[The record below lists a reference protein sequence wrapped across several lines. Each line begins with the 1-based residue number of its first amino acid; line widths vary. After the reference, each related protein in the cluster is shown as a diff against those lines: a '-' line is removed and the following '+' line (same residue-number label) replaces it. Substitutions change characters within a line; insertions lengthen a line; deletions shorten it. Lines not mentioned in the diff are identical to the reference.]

1 MKKLYKL
8 LPLVMLLLLL
18 CASLGAM
25 TMASAE
31 SADTYSL
38 TINYGTGCETV
49 ELTIPG
55 QATVEMTSGRA
66 YPIPKNNAN
75 IQIRVVLKAGY
86 EIAEI
91 RGTSGTYLLDQ
102 NNSRQWVFTADDTVS
117 LVCRPKTYGIVYLP
131 TLQDG
136 YYTFPNDGSFPT
148 EYTFGDSDTKI
159 SLPILDGFKFKHWMI
174 LASEDADDSTAQ
186 KLSPKEGEDFV
197 VLSPTTLPTADKL
210 YLKPQWEPL
219 TYPVTRYDCVYDE
232 NKPSHVGSTLE
243 NGVVDLPDPYPMKS
257 EITGNMG
264 GEKHYP
270 GFYYIPEEQ
279 YFTKNT
285 VTVRDQAN
293 WGQVNIV
300 YRLYLPIEYDLV
312 FLPGYDGE
320 IQFEEG
326 ATVPEHHVYNVATQL
341 PTPVRTGYH
350 FIGWTVKVIKNG
362 TETTVSNITGQIGI
376 MDEAYAGDKD
386 TQLVLSANWKAKEY
400 TVSIDKN
407 TGAADDCYDYAEKYV
422 FDQGLVIPD
431 PQRKGYTFTGWL
443 INGGTDLLTGT
454 LDPFL
459 YTDDISMVAQWQANE
474 YTVTFDPNGAQSV
487 GTTSLPVVFDTPL
500 NVTELI
506 LPVRE
511 GHKFLGYT
519 VTKDGTDFII
529 NENGEFIPTLWNEY
543 DCDTVLY
550 AKWDVIPYEVT
561 VNVTNAQV
569 WLNDILYT
577 GQPILFNYGTT
588 LTVRVLATDGHKVVS
603 WEGGAVA
610 HAREYVGS
618 FVVGTSNNVIDLS
631 VLPMIDAP
639 TFSVDYLGEVFFV
652 ENGIPDG
659 NYRIVCGNE
668 AMMIRAENGEL
679 YVGDVKVTKLTIPE
693 SFFGTTVQIQ
703 RLGNGMDSADSDAQE
718 FALAARPA
726 MPNLND
732 HIDGIYSDTT
742 SIVIKLNTS
751 SALTFEY
758 EFALYLDKEGKLPV
772 GEWQTAVRLPDGQM
786 GYQFN
791 GLNPGTYYFVYAR
804 VKASDGQYPHGQ
816 INIFQ
821 QNTYF
826 EDYLNQKLADLQRL
840 MQDGDGELVKALI
853 EKAIADA
860 KALPKPSATFY
871 NDLEGIYNRAMI
883 EIVFAREQDH
893 RISDLN
899 ALCDAMIATR
909 QFNENAEAVL
919 ITLRDGAIAQIM
931 AAKTTDEVQT
941 AYSTAHNAMS
951 AVKISHLY
959 HDILK
964 VTAVEGFAQGTGL
977 MVNRWENIDS
987 LINSVNSAIQ
997 SGKISVAAGS
1007 AMSLAEAT
1015 EALRTL
1021 DVMAAYTVRLTLNN
1035 ATVTATAGGYEYRL
1049 HLSEDLRGISGLQV
1063 AFYNEK
1069 TGMLE
1074 IVDTVRDGNE
1084 LVFSAGTIKDFVV
1097 LGDPT
1102 MNLIG
1107 VIGAMGVILLCQ
1119 LIAIVILL
1127 VRRRRYANEVRHC
1140 STILPVV
1147 LAIQFLPKNA
1157 ILAISVLGALI
1168 VLFQIILIYLLLSS
1182 EVIYHRGRRY
1192 RRVKPEQS
1200 EPSVPVIAMQED
1212 DAEDILSDGEEAPA
1226 DDEVLSDDL
1235 DMLEEDSFDGEE
1247 AYTDADEEALDE
1259 YADEADEVS
1268 SEDLADLEAL
1278 DGYNR
1283 EAVEAIDPIFDEE
1296 GDYDFIEPAANPRY
1310 SLPDE
1315 EIVSEECAEEDN
1327 VEYAEADAQAFS
1339 DEEEPQGEAQFE
1351 EFYDDTVTEYEQL
1364 SYEEDGGTH
1373 WEYDADDAES
1383 QELAQTE
1390 ELADEGKWSEDNAA
1404 VPAAEWEYDA
1414 EDADMSAENAT
1425 EDFDEEAE
1433 ALTEEEEAPVE
1444 EVEDEEPEI
1453 YIEPDARGDEAPAP
1467 EYYEDINEDETHR

>member
-1 MKKLYKL
+1 MKKLYRL

-25 TMASAE
+25 TMAGAE

-55 QATVEMTSGRA
+55 QQTVEMTSGRA

-102 NNSRQWVFTADDTVS
+102 NNSRQWVLTADDTVS
-117 LVCRPKTYGIVYLP
+117 LVCRPKTYDIVYLP
-131 TLQDG
+131 TLEDG

-148 EYTFGDSDTKI
+148 QYTFGNSDTKI

-174 LASEDADDSTAQ
+174 LASENADDSTAQ
-186 KLSPKEGEDFV
+186 KLSPKEGENFV
-197 VLSPTTLPTADKL
+197 VLSPTTLPATDKL
-210 YLKPQWEPL
+210 YLKPLWEPL

-232 NKPSHVGSTLE
+232 NKPSHIGSTLE
-243 NGVVDLPDPYPMKS
+243 NGVVDLPDSYPMKS

-270 GFYYIPEEQ
+270 GFYYIPEEA
-279 YFTKNT
+279 YYTKNT

-293 WGQVNIV
+293 WSQVNIV
-300 YRLYLPIEYDLV
+300 YRLYLPITYDLV

-320 IQFEEG
+320 IEFEEG

-341 PTPVRTGYH
+341 PTPIRTGYN
-350 FIGWTVKVIKNG
+350 FVGWTVKVIKNG
-362 TETTVSNITGQIGI
+362 TETAVSNITGQIGVT
-376 MDEAYAGDKD
+376 DKDYAGDKD
-386 TQLVLSANWKAKEY
+386 TQLVLTAVWKAKEY
-400 TVSIDKN
+400 TVSIDLN
-407 TGAADDCYDYAEKYV
+407 TGASDDCYDFSEKYV
-422 FDQGLVIPD
+422 FDQGLTIPN
-431 PQRKGYTFTGWL
+431 PQRKGYTFIGWL
-443 INGGTDLLTGT
+443 INGETAPSTGT
-454 LDPFL
+454 LAPFV
-459 YTDDISMVAQWQANE
+459 YTDNISMVAQWQANE
-474 YTVTFDPNGAQSV
+474 YTVTFDPNGAQSA
-487 GTTSLPVVFDTPL
+487 GTTSLPVVFDSPL
-500 NVTELI
+500 DVTNLI

-529 NENGEFIPTLWNEY
+529 DEHGAFIPTVWNEF
-543 DCDTVLY
+543 DADTVLY
-550 AKWDVIPYEVT
+550 AKWDVIPYEVS

-569 WLNDILYT
+569 WLNDVLYT
-577 GQPILFNYGTT
+577 GQPILINYGTT
-588 LTVRVLATDGHKVVS
+588 LTVRVLAADGHKVVS
-603 WEGGAVA
+603 WEGVAIA

-631 VLPMIDAP
+631 VLPVIGAP
-639 TFSVDYLGEVFFV
+639 TFTVDYLNEIFFV
-652 ENGIPDG
+652 ANGIPDG
-659 NYRIVCGNE
+659 NYRIVCGAE
-668 AMMIRAENGEL
+668 TVMIRVENGEI
-679 YVGDVKVTKLTIPE
+679 YVSDVKVTKVAIPE
-693 SFFGTTVQIQ
+693 SFFGATVQIQ
-703 RLGNGMDSADSDAQE
+703 KLGNGIDSADSDVQE
-718 FALAARPA
+718 IVLAARPA

-742 SIVIKLNTS
+742 SIVIKLNGS
-751 SALTFEY
+751 STLTFEY

-772 GEWQTAVRLPDGQM
+772 SEWMTATLLADGKM

-804 VKASDGQYPHGQ
+804 VKAADGQYPHGQ
-816 INIFQ
+816 INMFQ

-826 EDYLNQKLADLQRL
+826 EDYLNQKLSDLQKL
-840 MQDGDGELVKALI
+840 MQDGDGALVKALI
-853 EKAIADA
+853 DKAIADA
-860 KALPKPSATFY
+860 KVLTKPSATFY
-871 NDLEGIYNRAMI
+871 NDLEGIYNRAVI

-893 RISDLN
+893 RISALY
-899 ALCDAMIATR
+899 ALCDELIASE
-909 QFNENAEAVL
+909 QFDDNAEATL
-919 ITLRDGAIAQIM
+919 IALRDNAIAQIM
-931 AAKTTDEVQT
+931 SAKTTDEVQSAYAT
-941 AYSTAHNAMS
+941 ASAAMS

-959 HDILK
+959 HDLLN
-964 VTAVEGFAQGTGL
+964 VTATQGFAQGTGL
-977 MVNRWENIDS
+977 LVNRRESIDS
-987 LINSVNSAIQ
+987 LINSINSAIQ
-997 SGKISVAAGS
+997 SGKISVAVGS

-1049 HLSEDLRGISGLQV
+1049 HLSDELRLVSGLQV

-1084 LVFSAGTIKDFVV
+1084 LIFHADTVKDFVV

-1102 MNLIG
+1102 MNLVGI
-1107 VIGAMGVILLCQ
+1107 IGAMGVVLLCQ

-1127 VRRRRYANEVRHC
+1127 VRRRRYANEVRHY
-1140 STILPVV
+1140 SALLPVA

-1157 ILAISVLGALI
+1157 IMTIAILGALI
-1168 VLFQIILIYLLLSS
+1168 VLFQIALIYLLLSS
-1182 EVIYHRGRRY
+1182 EVVYRRGRRY
-1192 RRVKPEQS
+1192 PRPTKQPS
-1200 EPSVPVIAMQED
+1200 EPSVPVMAEQEAEGEVENTATEDEALLED
-1212 DAEDILSDGEEAPA
+1212 DT
-1226 DDEVLSDDL
+1226 
-1235 DMLEEDSFDGEE
+1235 LEEEI
-1247 AYTDADEEALDE
+1247 YDEE
-1259 YADEADEVS
+1259 YADAEEADEYSDDEIS
-1268 SEDLADLEAL
+1268 SEDIADLEAI
-1278 DGYNR
+1278 DGYDR
-1283 EAVEAIDPIFDEE
+1283 DAVDAIDAIFDEE

-1315 EIVSEECAEEDN
+1315 ALFEG
-1327 VEYAEADAQAFS
+1327 EYAEEAAEIVEDSEYVEDS
-1339 DEEEPQGEAQFE
+1339 DTEELLDENEVEDSNQFE
-1351 EFYDDTVTEYEQL
+1351 EFYDDTVIEYEQL
-1364 SYEEDGGTH
+1364 SYDEDGGTQ
-1373 WEYDADDAES
+1373 WEYDAQD
-1383 QELAQTE
+1383 TE
-1390 ELADEGKWSEDNAA
+1390 ESEVIEEEAREEIFDESAA

-1414 EDADMSAENAT
+1414 EDAEAADAIVT
-1425 EDFDEEAE
+1425 EDFYEESALFTEEEAE
-1433 ALTEEEEAPVE
+1433 ASEEIEENLE
-1444 EVEDEEPEI
+1444 ENPEEEPEI

-1467 EYYEDINEDETHR
+1467 EYYEDISEDETSR